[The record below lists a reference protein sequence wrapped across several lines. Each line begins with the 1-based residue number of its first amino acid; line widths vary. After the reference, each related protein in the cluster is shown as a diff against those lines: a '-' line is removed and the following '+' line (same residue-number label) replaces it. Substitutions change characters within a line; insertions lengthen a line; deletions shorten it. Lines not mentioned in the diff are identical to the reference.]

1 MRFSIRSLAVSACAL
16 TAALAATSAS
26 ALVIQPVFDQS
37 ITSDPNAATIENGI
51 YSVIA
56 FYQSLFTDNVT
67 VKIYFQEGGGL
78 GGSLR
83 GYYYNSAGLAI
94 NALTADA
101 STADDAVAV
110 SHLNTNV
117 FGSVAYSTANGRAL
131 GLNTPGLI
139 SVNGVNDY
147 DGIITL
153 NTSVCFYNHYSPEG
167 GKFDFF
173 SVCSHELDEILG
185 TWSGASDWL
194 AYTADL
200 FRYDG
205 SGNRSFSGD
214 ANAHAYFSIDGM
226 NDIVEY
232 NQYGHTQG
240 DWGDWV
246 SHIPSQT
253 QDWLIYSG
261 QSITPGEPELRLLD
275 VVGYDRVTRADSYSI
290 YRGAYQSGSTYSLM
304 AVDANPLV
312 VRAGVTPI
320 ASDYPVQVIVVGT
333 SPTHN
338 PSSLQL
344 RLSSKV
350 QLSHIGQTVEFY
362 DFSAGAYVPVDF
374 RIGTQGYASIEVT
387 TTSPARFVDPA
398 TGHVQ
403 ARIKFKGTQ
412 ALPILG
418 WNVWLDQVAWNIK
431 P

>member
-1 MRFSIRSLAVSACAL
+1 MAASASVV
-16 TAALAATSAS
+16 AAAFAATTAS
-26 ALVIQPVFDQS
+26 ALVINPVFDQS
-37 ITSDPNAATIENGI
+37 ITSDPNAATIEAGI

-56 FYQSLFTDNVT
+56 FYESLFTDNVT

-94 NALTADA
+94 SALTADA
-101 STADDAVAV
+101 TTADDAVAV

-153 NTSVCFYNHYSPEG
+153 NTSVCFYNHYAPEG

-173 SVCSHELDEILG
+173 SVTAHELDEILG

-200 FRYDG
+200 YRYDG
-205 SGNRSFSGD
+205 FGNRSFSGD
-214 ANAHAYFSIDGM
+214 ANAHAFFSIDGTT
-226 NDIVEY
+226 NIVEY

-246 SHIPSQT
+246 PHNPSQT

-261 QSITPGEPELRLLD
+261 QTITPGEPELRLLD
-275 VVGYDRVTRADSYSI
+275 VVGYDRVTRAESCTV
-290 YRGAYQSGSTYSLM
+290 YRGSILSGNLYSLF
-304 AVDANPLV
+304 AVDANPFV
-312 VRAGVTPI
+312 VKAGVTPI
-320 ASDYPVQVIVVGT
+320 ASDYPVQVIVTGT

-338 PSSLQL
+338 PGALKL

-350 QLSHIGQTVEFY
+350 QLAHIGQTVEFY
-362 DFSAGAYVPVDF
+362 DFDAGAYVPVDF
-374 RIGTQGYASIEVT
+374 RAGTQNYSYIEVT
-387 TTSPARFVDPA
+387 AANPARFVDAA

-418 WNVWLDQVAWNIK
+418 WSVWLDQVAWNIK